1 MTVVSSFSPLPDS
14 PVVERYDLGDFRLE
28 SGAVLPHASI
38 TYVTLGALNAART
51 NAVLAPSWYGADWH
65 GYDFLIGPGQA
76 LDPGRHYLILPEM
89 FGSGGSSSPSNTAA
103 PFDRSRFPAVAI
115 RDNVA
120 ALHRLVGDHLGISRL
135 QAVVGFSMGAQQA
148 LQMAVSHP
156 DFAERVVAY
165 CGAAK
170 TYPHGFVR
178 LESAVGALMADAV
191 FADGDYQTP
200 PLAGLTAWAL
210 HWSAWVYSQEW
221 WRRELF
227 KPAWA
232 TVADVLAAEIARQ
245 RNRDPNNLICQAR
258 AWQQHDVG
266 ATPGFGGSLEA
277 ALRSIDV
284 PVLAMPSQS
293 DLYFPL
299 DEARDESQFLRHV
312 TFRPIPS
319 IWGHRAGAGRN
330 PVDNAFL
337 NAEIGAF
344 LR

>member
-1 MTVVSSFSPLPDS
+1 MTVDAPSSSAPRGPA
-14 PVVERYDLGDFRLE
+14 VAHYDLGPFRLE
-28 SGAVLPHASI
+28 SGALLPQASLA
-38 TYVTLGALNAART
+38 YVTLGALNADRT

-76 LDPGRHYLILPEM
+76 LDPDRHYVILTEM

-103 PFDRSRFPAVAI
+103 PFDRARFPSISI
-115 RDNVA
+115 RDNVEA
-120 ALHRLVGDHLGISRL
+120 VSRLLRDRLGLGAL

-156 DFAERVVAY
+156 GFAARVVAF

-178 LESAVGALMADAV
+178 LESAIAALTADPV
-191 FADGDYQTP
+191 FAGGDYETP
-200 PLAGLTAWAL
+200 PVTGLTAWAL
-210 HWSAWVYSQEW
+210 HWAAWVYSQEW

-227 KPAWA
+227 KPTFA
-232 TVADVLAAEIARQ
+232 TVAEALAAEIERARA
-245 RNRDPNNLICQAR
+245 RDPNNLICQAR

-266 ATPGFGGSLEA
+266 ATPGFGGDVEA

-284 PVLAMPSQS
+284 PVLLLPSQS
-293 DLYFPL
+293 DLYFPI
-299 DEARDESQFLRHV
+299 DEARDESRLLRRV

-319 IWGHRAGAGRN
+319 VWGHRAGAGRN
-330 PVDNAFL
+330 PVDTAFL